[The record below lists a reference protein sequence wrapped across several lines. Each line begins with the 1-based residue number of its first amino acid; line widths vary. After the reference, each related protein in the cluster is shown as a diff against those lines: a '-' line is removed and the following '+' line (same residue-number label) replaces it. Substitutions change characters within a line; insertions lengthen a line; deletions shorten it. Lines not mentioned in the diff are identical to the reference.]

1 MKGREFDSQLKKFG
15 KSASE
20 GRAVLFGVCR
30 GKISEGIDFADSAA
44 RVVMAIG
51 IPYPSLKGAFLFRI
65 LFTDDQ
71 SYNFRSGNE
80 SKTRL

>member
-51 IPYPSLKGAFLFRI
+51 IPYPYLKGIFNI
-65 LFTDDQ
+65 L
-71 SYNFRSGNE
+71 SRMS
-80 SKTRL
+80 